1 MKEEIKYVAVKPD
14 GSVMGPI
21 GDTSQ
26 FVKTSLVIG
35 YARAAKLTDIRNE
48 EPIWKKIKD
57 LGYSIRKA
65 RIIII

>member
-1 MKEEIKYVAVKPD
+1 MEVIKYVAVKPD

-35 YARAAKLTDIRNE
+35 YARAAKLNDIWNE
-48 EPIWKKIKD
+48 EPIWKKIKE

-65 RIIII
+65 KIIII